1 MAYGR
6 LVELSS
12 TEVVL
17 SFSREAAFHKSTVAG
32 VARPQIEKLASERLG
47 RPVRIRLI
55 DAAATGKPAALSP
68 AEEEAKE
75 KADRDRQVEALVRAH
90 PAVTAALEILGG
102 EIEHIEIVQ
111 PEPRDRGDA
120 SEETA

>member
-1 MAYGR
+1 
-6 LVELSS
+6 
-12 TEVVL
+12 VVL
-17 SFSREAAFHKSTVAG
+17 SFSKEAAFHKSTVAG

-47 RPVRIRLI
+47 RPVRIRLV
-55 DAAATGKPAALSP
+55 DAAATGRPAPLSP

-75 KADRDRQVEALVRAH
+75 KADRDKRVADMVRAH
-90 PAVTAALEILGG
+90 PAVSAALEILGG

-111 PEPRDRGDA
+111 PKSTDQGDA